1 MRKRRDGSQQQDE
14 EIDFHGGFFS
24 LTANNRLEG
33 PGFLGSEKDII
44 RVNVA

>member
-1 MRKRRDGSQQQDE
+1 MAGPLT
-14 EIDFHGGFFS
+14 

-33 PGFLGSEKDII
+33 PGFLGSEKDLI